1 MLIHHLSVLCNESCF
16 RMFFAEVSLADQE
29 VTLLRL
35 LRTRAAALLSC
46 GATTLAPRI
55 ALCVQTVQRFGFL
68 MKLL

>member
-1 MLIHHLSVLCNESCF
+1 
-16 RMFFAEVSLADQE
+16 MFFAEVSLADQE